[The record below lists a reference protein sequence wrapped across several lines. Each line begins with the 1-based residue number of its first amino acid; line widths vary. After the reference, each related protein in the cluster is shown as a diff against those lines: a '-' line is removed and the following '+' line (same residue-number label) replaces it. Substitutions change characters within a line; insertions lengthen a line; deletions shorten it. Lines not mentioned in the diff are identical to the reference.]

1 MPEESSAGGKRRP
14 SSLWLVTAGVFVVS
28 FLLLLP
34 FYLQQPTFHDAD
46 SYFHL
51 AVARAY
57 TEVGF
62 FAELD
67 WARFSLMAE
76 RFGDK
81 EFLFHV
87 LLMPFASLGEGA
99 EGGRVALAFL
109 NALIAAALAYLGMRA
124 IGIWGALVPFFLF
137 LTSTDW
143 VWRLTRIRAELL
155 SLLLLLVALAL
166 IAARRYRWLA
176 VVGAIFAL
184 SYTAF
189 HAFFGLCLLIFLFQG
204 LVRRRWD
211 LQLPLYA
218 LLGVVV
224 GLVVHPHF
232 PDNLHVWAVQ
242 SFSFFHLKE
251 SLDVGVE
258 IFAEPADE
266 VLLYN
271 LGWWLGLAM
280 LVGAAQRVDSPREDT
295 GWSDA
300 FGVAALVFGVL
311 FLLMLRFS
319 LYFVPF
325 ATLALLFFLRDR
337 GYRLT
342 GSIKLP
348 ARGRIPIAVGL
359 MLCLVA
365 SYPQFHRV
373 VKNLFVEELEPREQ
387 LWTDF
392 GESVPVGARVA
403 ATWSDAHVYT
413 FYAPQA
419 HYLNVLDPVFMAVP
433 FPQEHELQKRVF
445 DGREPDVPFVTMTL
459 LDSDHLAYTPQEPGS
474 PLRRRLATDPRIEQ
488 RHGMPDLLVSFR
500 PNANGAFVL
509 DWSLLS
515 SSGESTGPYPR
526 AIDST
531 GRSVEGYVDAN
542 RIQSAAACQRFLHT
556 FEIEEAT
563 RREYEFA
570 PYGPSSV
577 WLNGRG
583 VVRTAGDL
591 EARLGEGLRLPLELT
606 AGENSFL
613 VETCRSARN
622 PEYVGF
628 YLVERTGAGG

>member
-1 MPEESSAGGKRRP
+1 MPEGSTRDGKRLV

-34 FYLQQPTFHDAD
+34 FYLRQPTFHDAD

-57 TEVGF
+57 AEEGF

-87 LLMPFASLGEGA
+87 LLMPFAVLGEGA

-124 IGIWGALVPFFLF
+124 IGVWGAVLPFFLF

-155 SLLLLLVALAL
+155 SLFLLLVALAL

-204 LVRRRWD
+204 WVRKRWD

-218 LLGVVV
+218 LLGIVV

-251 SLDVGVE
+251 SLDVGLE
-258 IFAEPADE
+258 ILAEPTDE

-271 LGWWLGLAM
+271 LGWWLGLVV
-280 LVGAAQRVDSPREDT
+280 LVASARRVDRPRETT

-300 FGVAALVFGVL
+300 FGVAALVFGAL

-325 ATLALLFFLRDR
+325 ATLALLFYLRDR
-337 GYRLT
+337 GYRPT
-342 GSIKLP
+342 GSIALP
-348 ARGRIPIAVGL
+348 GRGRIPIAVGL
-359 MLCLVA
+359 LFCLVA

-373 VKNLFVEELEPREQ
+373 VENLFVEELEPREQ
-387 LWTDF
+387 LWTEF
-392 GESVPVGARVA
+392 GESMPSGARVA

-413 FYAPQA
+413 FYAPRGR
-419 HYLNVLDPVFMAVP
+419 YLNVLDPVFMAVP
-433 FPQEHELQKRVF
+433 FPREYELQRRIF
-445 DGREPDVPFVTMTL
+445 DGREPDVPFVTATL
-459 LDSDHLAYTPQEPGS
+459 LDSDHLAYTPQEPGP
-474 PLRRRLATDPRIEQ
+474 PLRRRLATDPRIDQ
-488 RHGMPDLLVSFR
+488 LHGMPDLLVRFR
-500 PNANGAFVL
+500 PDANEAFVL
-509 DWSLLS
+509 DWHLLS
-515 SSGESTGPYPR
+515 ASGEPAGLYPR
-526 AIDST
+526 ATDPL
-531 GRSVEGYVDAN
+531 GHSVEGYVDAN
-542 RIQSAAACQRFLHT
+542 RIQSAAACQRFLHV
-556 FEIEEAT
+556 FELEEAT

-570 PYGPSSV
+570 PYGPSSL
-577 WLNGRG
+577 WLNGQG
-583 VVRTAGDL
+583 VARTAGDL
-591 EARLGEGLRLPLELT
+591 EARLGEGLRLPIELA

-628 YLVERTGAGG
+628 YLVERIGAGS

>member
-204 LVRRRWD
+204 LVSAY
-211 LQLPLYA
+211 LSLPG
-218 LLGVVV
+218 LGEKTV
-224 GLVVHPHF
+224 G
-232 PDNLHVWAVQ
+232 
-242 SFSFFHLKE
+242 
-251 SLDVGVE
+251 
-258 IFAEPADE
+258 
-266 VLLYN
+266 
-271 LGWWLGLAM
+271 
-280 LVGAAQRVDSPREDT
+280 
-295 GWSDA
+295 
-300 FGVAALVFGVL
+300 
-311 FLLMLRFS
+311 
-319 LYFVPF
+319 
-325 ATLALLFFLRDR
+325 
-337 GYRLT
+337 
-342 GSIKLP
+342 
-348 ARGRIPIAVGL
+348 
-359 MLCLVA
+359 
-365 SYPQFHRV
+365 
-373 VKNLFVEELEPREQ
+373 
-387 LWTDF
+387 
-392 GESVPVGARVA
+392 
-403 ATWSDAHVYT
+403 
-413 FYAPQA
+413 
-419 HYLNVLDPVFMAVP
+419 
-433 FPQEHELQKRVF
+433 
-445 DGREPDVPFVTMTL
+445 
-459 LDSDHLAYTPQEPGS
+459 
-474 PLRRRLATDPRIEQ
+474 
-488 RHGMPDLLVSFR
+488 
-500 PNANGAFVL
+500 
-509 DWSLLS
+509 
-515 SSGESTGPYPR
+515 
-526 AIDST
+526 
-531 GRSVEGYVDAN
+531 
-542 RIQSAAACQRFLHT
+542 SAAAPLC
-556 FEIEEAT
+556 ASGC
-563 RREYEFA
+563 RRGA
-570 PYGPSSV
+570 RGPPPLPGQSS
-577 WLNGRG
+577 
-583 VVRTAGDL
+583 
-591 EARLGEGLRLPLELT
+591 RLGGAELFVLPPEGESRCGCRDLRRAGRRGPPLQPRVVART
-606 AGENSFL
+606 GHARRR
-613 VETCRSARN
+613 RSARRQ
-622 PEYVGF
+622 P
-628 YLVERTGAGG
+628 T